1 MSMIRVDYDNARRQA
16 QKLQDAADD
25 CDLAIRK
32 LRLGTG
38 QLSDFWEGASAETF
52 TAAVQVQIAE
62 IQKIKSSLES
72 TALHIRKVADEL
84 ERKEK
89 ELAAATQSAG
99 TSTVIVDGTQPSGG
113 RSGGAF

>member
-1 MSMIRVDYDNARRQA
+1 M
-16 QKLQDAADD
+16 
-25 CDLAIRK
+25 
-32 LRLGTG
+32 
-38 QLSDFWEGASAETF
+38 QLSDFWEGASAKTC

-72 TALHIRKVADEL
+72 VALHIRRVADEL

>member
-52 TAAVQVQIAE
+52 TAAVQVQIA
-62 IQKIKSSLES
+62 KIKSSLES
-72 TALHIRKVADEL
+72 IALHIRKVADEL